1 MRLGQPVLMPIQSR
15 FPVRSTMRPP
25 ALVLPLLAA
34 LAVAVVVTPAATGTA
49 HAASAKQRVVL
60 SPRAGEVVRSHV
72 VRLRVRAG
80 DRARLRARLNGV
92 DVSSEFGG
100 ARRGVRTLS
109 VSVSHGLRHG
119 RNVLRVRVH
128 RLARPARMVG
138 VRFVVRRG
146 DPLVG
151 AGRDR
156 TVVVGE
162 RSTLLGRVVPKHGKH
177 RGSMRWRLVGGPR
190 RGASAAQAGRRARL
204 SSPAGRTAG
213 LKPSAPGSYTLRFT
227 SGTGK
232 DALSDRVT
240 IDALEDGPLVPIDTH
255 ASKDGKVGVAVGGR
269 FYAGGGYGT
278 VQLLQL
284 DRGNLRLR
292 QNSSYPYYSDADA
305 ATIKSVLAGMASDVL
320 VVAARRDGSR
330 LPNGT
335 FYTRIGVPRDAWAVY
350 TAIGIPGVDPGG
362 ADYVGLGPRGDNAT
376 DGRMSGY
383 LTRDPHQHYG
393 FVPDKRETFAYGR
406 ALVTPCPAN
415 EPRCRGDVGFRLTVR
430 DAHTLEPAS
439 YVQDL
444 LLGEGLSTSMFF
456 NTNGRGLTDQQKDA
470 EAHRMIRAL
479 EFVKQNDVVT
489 IQAAADMKPGE
500 QAYPAAIGNISMEN
514 MKTLARAV
522 MNVGGTRS
530 ALNASAT
537 KPAPAAPTDSHGA
550 SYVLV
555 GWEGAGEGNGAEAAA
570 WVDNAGGAP
579 ALSGV
584 LRPNEASFFR
594 PTQVKDSLGET
605 DTLGDLVM
613 RPPTRAWPLDGNPG
627 AQAAIKYLAKNADSR
642 LGSNP
647 RSAYWTEGFDEAA
660 TTAIVSELKDV
671 DYPDDAK
678 FTSAEFETAR
688 KQLVKELRL
697 VGKTRTYLDHL
708 SDPFAADRQLK
719 DWTAAQTIA
728 DKIYEDAYKPKD
740 EAAVS
745 WVEFTETL
753 LHVLGPLT
761 HEASAMLAEAMELGM
776 WIYGA
781 TESGAP
787 SDGEV
792 RRAANQVGEVLVNR
806 ADIARSTF
814 KSMGDVIV
822 SDYKKLEIV
831 GTFGGCSPDPDD
843 PESCPK
849 EWALN
854 TDARQRA
861 ADDVSDGVERYAYE
875 KLLPL
880 GYHVFALP
888 PFVGAH
894 TPSLERYLCSGVA
907 TPFEGYGHPAVT
919 DLLQE
924 YDPAGKSHAWE
935 TFALAVPPGALTQTA
950 TPPSEKLL
958 KRLFDPVTQGGLGI
972 PVERFVRSAEHYRW
986 GIDCRYWQ

>member
-1 MRLGQPVLMPIQSR
+1 MH
-15 FPVRSTMRPP
+15 PP
-25 ALVLPLLAA
+25 SLVLPLLAA
-34 LAVAVVVTPAATGTA
+34 LAFAVVVTLAGSGTA
-49 HAASAKQRVVL
+49 HAASGQQRVVL

-80 DRARLRARLNGV
+80 DRARLLARLNGV
-92 DVSSEFGG
+92 DVSGEFGRV
-100 ARRGVRTLS
+100 RRGVRTLR

-128 RLARPARMVG
+128 RLARPARTVR
-138 VRFVVRRG
+138 VRFVVRRS

-162 RSTLLGRVVPKHGKH
+162 RSALLGRVLPRRGRH
-177 RGSMRWRLVGGPR
+177 RGITRWRVVGGPR
-190 RGASAAQAGRRARL
+190 RGASAARAGRRARL

-213 LKPSAPGSYTLRFT
+213 LTPTAPGTYTVKFT

-232 DALSDRVT
+232 DAISDWVT
-240 IDALEDGPLVPIDTH
+240 IDAVEDGPLVPIDTH
-255 ASKDGKVGVAVGGR
+255 ASKGGQVGIAVGGR
-269 FYAGGGYGT
+269 FYAGGGDGT

-292 QNSSYPYYSDADA
+292 QNSSYPSASDADA
-305 ATIKSVLAGMASDVL
+305 AAIRSVLAGMGGDVL
-320 VVAARRDGSR
+320 VVAAMRGRPVRVPDA
-330 LPNGT
+330 T
-335 FYTRIGVPRDAWAVY
+335 FYARIGVPRDANTVY
-350 TAIGIPGVDPGG
+350 TAIGVPGVDAGG
-362 ADYVGLGPRGDNAT
+362 ADYIGRGPRGENAT
-376 DGRMSGY
+376 DGRMAGY
-383 LTRDPHQHYG
+383 LTKDPHRHFG

-406 ALVTPCPAN
+406 APVTPCPVPN
-415 EPRCRGDVGFRLTVR
+415 ERECRGDVGFRLTVR
-430 DAHTLEPAS
+430 YGHTLEPAL
-439 YVQDL
+439 YVQDF
-444 LLGEGLSTSMFF
+444 LLGENLSRSMFF
-456 NTNGRGLTDQQKDA
+456 NTNGRGLTDAQHDA

-479 EFVKQNDVVT
+479 ELVQQNDVVT
-489 IQAAADMKPGE
+489 IQAAADIKPGE
-500 QAYPAAIGNISMEN
+500 QSYAAPIGNISKEN

-530 ALNASAT
+530 ALNA
-537 KPAPAAPTDSHGA
+537 AAQGPPTSESHGA
-550 SYVLV
+550 SYILV
-555 GWEGAGEGNGAEAAA
+555 GWEGAGEGNGAEAAS

-584 LRPNEASFFR
+584 LRPDEASFFR
-594 PTQVKDSLGET
+594 PAQVKGSLGET
-605 DTLGDLVM
+605 DTLGELVL
-613 RPPTRAWPLDGNPG
+613 RPPTRAWPLDRNPG
-627 AQAAIKYLAKNADSR
+627 AQAAIKYLAKAADRR

-647 RSAYWTEGFDEAA
+647 RSAYWTEGLDESA
-660 TTAIVSELKDV
+660 TTDIVSEMKDV

-697 VGKTRTYLDHL
+697 VGKTRTYLEHL
-708 SDPFAADRQLK
+708 SDPFAADKQLK

-728 DKIYEDAYKPKD
+728 DKIYEDAFKPKD

-745 WVEFTETL
+745 WVEFTEAL
-753 LHVLGPLT
+753 LRVLGPLT
-761 HEASAMLAEAMELGM
+761 HEASAMLAEGMELGM

-831 GTFGGCSPDPDD
+831 GTFGGCSPDPED

-849 EWALN
+849 AWALN

-861 ADDVSDGVERYAYE
+861 VDDVSEGVERYAYE

-888 PFVGAH
+888 PSVGAH

-907 TPFEGYGHPAVT
+907 TPFKGYGHPAVT

-986 GIDCRYWQ
+986 GIDCRYW